1 MFPRTSVWIRH
12 EGSEPFL
19 ADATVAT
26 IYNRGQLY
34 ERFPMAE
41 DGDRCDWF
49 AVDDDLAR
57 EIAGNLDPAAGES
70 SRPFQFEWTA
80 TSADLYYRQRALVAG
95 VKRGALDVLA
105 VEEGVMDIV
114 AEVLA
119 LAYRRRAA
127 TSMRRTVTTA
137 RRSELVAATRVELAR
152 TLHANESVHD
162 IARRLGTSPF
172 HLCRVFRECTGQ
184 TMHEYRTQLR
194 VRHSL
199 ERLEDGGSDVPSLSA
214 VACDLGFA
222 SHSHYVRTARRHFG
236 TTPSAM
242 RRALG

>member
-12 EGSEPFL
+12 EGSDAFL

-26 IYNRGQLY
+26 IYNRGQRY
-34 ERFPMAE
+34 ERLPMAE

-49 AVDDDLAR
+49 SVDDDLAR
-57 EIAGNLDPAAGES
+57 EIAGILDPAAGES
-70 SRPFQFEWTA
+70 SRPFRFEWAA
-80 TSADLYYRQRALVAG
+80 TSPDLYYRQRALVAR

-105 VEEGVMDIV
+105 MEEGVMDIV
-114 AEVLA
+114 ANVLA
-119 LAYRRRAA
+119 LAYRRRPAAA
-127 TSMRRTVTTA
+127 TRQTVATTRR
-137 RRSELVAATRVELAR
+137 RELVAAARVELAR
-152 TLHANESVHD
+152 SLHANESVHD
-162 IARRLGTSPF
+162 IARRLATSPF

-199 ERLEDGGSDVPSLSA
+199 ERLEGVGSDAPSLSA
-214 VACDLGFA
+214 IACDFGFA

-236 TTPSAM
+236 ATPSAM
-242 RRALG
+242 RGDLT